1 MAPLETR
8 SSCKDR
14 WGIHRRGISQYQWE
28 LGDGQESAQEWGV
41 GLFCKYAGGMGRYLR
56 DTVDGGHLWMGIVRS

>member
-14 WGIHRRGISQYQWE
+14 WGLHRRGISQYQWE
-28 LGDGQESAQEWGV
+28 LGDGQESAEEWV
-41 GLFCKYAGGMGRYLR
+41 GWGYFVNTLVGWG
-56 DTVDGGHLWMGIVRS
+56 DT